1 MNEQAARRLGWRYAA
16 VVAATLIVVGL
27 VYCYFCCGPATTV
40 LLVRHADRQGSDD
53 ALSREGIAR
62 AQALAQVAGKW
73 GITAI
78 FTSDAART
86 QQTAEPTAEALG
98 IKPVAVTGV
107 AELVEAIRTSH
118 QGRNVLV
125 VGHSNTVPQIIAA
138 LGGPAVTIGESEYD
152 NLFVLTIYRCPW
164 QRVALTKLRYGANS
178 H

>member
-1 MNEQAARRLGWRYAA
+1 MNEQAARSLGWRYAA

-53 ALSREGIAR
+53 ALSAEGTVR
-62 AQALAQVAGKW
+62 AQALAQVMGKS
-73 GITAI
+73 GIRAI

-86 QQTAEPTAEALG
+86 QQTAAPAATALG
-98 IKPVAVTGV
+98 ITPVAAKDVREVVRT
-107 AELVEAIRTSH
+107 IHTSH
-118 QGRNVLV
+118 SGQKVLV

-138 LGGPAVTIGESEYD
+138 LGGPAVTIGEGEFD
-152 NLFVLTIYRCPW
+152 NLYVLTISHCPW
-164 QRVALTKLRYGANS
+164 QSVTLTNLRYGAAS